1 MTPYDGVMFSCAVTL
16 LPFPFHPFLSLSS
29 REYHFSRGEASFRNG
44 RTVSMRDL
52 VLFLRLF
59 GKLLVS
65 FMQTIAALNASPYHV
80 KRYLIKH
87 PYEPYGG
94 LIFYDLIKNSSVLKA
109 LSFPWL
115 ETNIVEIIQLS
126 TTCFLKGITLE
137 QFLRFGMFLNN
148 LEDFSLAMRIY
159 SIAGQAVTQGTATN
173 ISPLCFISC
182 FEFISIC
189 EGAHRE
195 NSFPFYKSKL
205 TYRKYLVNMVVESH
219 SGFFFS
225 MIIVIIVLTS
235 YSHHLITI
243 IRPSRWLGEGGG
255 GRGVWRAGSC
265 GGM

>member
-1 MTPYDGVMFSCAVTL
+1 MLCDEPVWQLRIAGFIVVGLFARLRPYDGVMFSCAVTL
-16 LPFPFHPFLSLSS
+16 LPSPPLPSTPSFSP
-29 REYHFSRGEASFRNG
+29 RECHFSRGEASFRNG
-44 RTVSMRDL
+44 RMVSMSAL
-52 VLFLRLF
+52 VFFLRLIIKALSQF
-59 GKLLVS
+59 YADL
-65 FMQTIAALNASPYHV
+65 IAALNASPHHV
-80 KRYLIKH
+80 KRHLIKN
-87 PYEPYGG
+87 PYEPYEG

-115 ETNIVEIIQLS
+115 EKNIVEIIQLS

-195 NSFPFYKSKL
+195 NSFPLLQIQAY
-205 TYRKYLVNMVVESH
+205 
-219 SGFFFS
+219 
-225 MIIVIIVLTS
+225 
-235 YSHHLITI
+235 
-243 IRPSRWLGEGGG
+243 
-255 GRGVWRAGSC
+255 
-265 GGM
+265 

>member
-1 MTPYDGVMFSCAVTL
+1 MLCDEPVWQLRIAGFIVVGLLARLTWLHMMEALSQFYADHCCVECLSTSC
-16 LPFPFHPFLSLSS
+16 
-29 REYHFSRGEASFRNG
+29 
-44 RTVSMRDL
+44 
-52 VLFLRLF
+52 
-59 GKLLVS
+59 
-65 FMQTIAALNASPYHV
+65 
-80 KRYLIKH
+80 KRHLIKN
-87 PYEPYGG
+87 PYEPYEG

-219 SGFFFS
+219 SGFFF
-225 MIIVIIVLTS
+225 
-235 YSHHLITI
+235 
-243 IRPSRWLGEGGG
+243 PWLL
-255 GRGVWRAGSC
+255 SLLF
-265 GGM
+265 

>member
-1 MTPYDGVMFSCAVTL
+1 M
-16 LPFPFHPFLSLSS
+16 
-29 REYHFSRGEASFRNG
+29 
-44 RTVSMRDL
+44 
-52 VLFLRLF
+52 
-59 GKLLVS
+59 
-65 FMQTIAALNASPYHV
+65 
-80 KRYLIKH
+80 KRHLIKN
-87 PYEPYGG
+87 PYEPYEG

-115 ETNIVEIIQLS
+115 EKNIVEIIQLS

-182 FEFISIC
+182 FEFSSIC

-205 TYRKYLVNMVVESH
+205 TNGKYLVNMVFESH
-219 SGFFFS
+219 SGFFSF
-225 MIIVIIVLTS
+225 IIVIIVLTS
-235 YSHHLITI
+235 HS
-243 IRPSRWLGEGGG
+243 
-255 GRGVWRAGSC
+255 
-265 GGM
+265 

>member
-1 MTPYDGVMFSCAVTL
+1 
-16 LPFPFHPFLSLSS
+16 
-29 REYHFSRGEASFRNG
+29 
-44 RTVSMRDL
+44 
-52 VLFLRLF
+52 
-59 GKLLVS
+59 
-65 FMQTIAALNASPYHV
+65 MQTIAALIASPHHV

-115 ETNIVEIIQLS
+115 DKNIVEIIQLS

-219 SGFFFS
+219 SGFFS
-225 MIIVIIVLTS
+225 MIIVLTS
-235 YSHHLITI
+235 YSQHLITI

-255 GRGVWRAGSC
+255 GC
-265 GGM
+265 GGQVLVGEWRGGLVFAIRL

>member
-1 MTPYDGVMFSCAVTL
+1 
-16 LPFPFHPFLSLSS
+16 
-29 REYHFSRGEASFRNG
+29 
-44 RTVSMRDL
+44 
-52 VLFLRLF
+52 
-59 GKLLVS
+59 
-65 FMQTIAALNASPYHV
+65 MQTIAALNASPHRV

-159 SIAGQAVTQGTATN
+159 SIAGQAVTQGMATN
-173 ISPLCFISC
+173 ISPLCFISW
-182 FEFISIC
+182 FEFSSIC

-195 NSFPFYKSKL
+195 NSFPFYKYKL

-219 SGFFFS
+219 SGFFS
-225 MIIVIIVLTS
+225 HDYCHYCLNLLLSTS
-235 YSHHLITI
+235 DHYNS
-243 IRPSRWLGEGGG
+243 P
-255 GRGVWRAGSC
+255 V
-265 GGM
+265 

>member
-1 MTPYDGVMFSCAVTL
+1 
-16 LPFPFHPFLSLSS
+16 
-29 REYHFSRGEASFRNG
+29 
-44 RTVSMRDL
+44 
-52 VLFLRLF
+52 
-59 GKLLVS
+59 
-65 FMQTIAALNASPYHV
+65 MQTIAALNASPYHV

-205 TYRKYLVNMVVESH
+205 TYRKYLE
-219 SGFFFS
+219 
-225 MIIVIIVLTS
+225 ILIVIIVLTS
-235 YSHHLITI
+235 YSQHLITI
-243 IRPSRWLGEGGG
+243 IRPSRWLREGGG

-265 GGM
+265 GGMEGGLVFAIRL

>member
-1 MTPYDGVMFSCAVTL
+1 MWRTRVAAAHSRFHSRRTFGTIETIRWSHVLLRRNVT
-16 LPFPFHPFLSLSS
+16 PFPPLPSTPSFSP
-29 REYHFSRGEASFRNG
+29 RECHFSRGEASFCNG
-44 RTVSMRDL
+44 RMISMPAL

-87 PYEPYGG
+87 PYEPCEG

-115 ETNIVEIIQLS
+115 EKNIVEIIQLS

-173 ISPLCFISC
+173 ISPLCFICC
-182 FEFISIC
+182 FEFSSIC
-189 EGAHRE
+189 GGAHRE
-195 NSFPFYKSKL
+195 NSFLFYKSKL
-205 TYRKYLVNMVVESH
+205 TNGKYLVNMVFESH
-219 SGFFFS
+219 SGFFSF
-225 MIIVIIVLTS
+225 IIVIIVLTS
-235 YSHHLITI
+235 HS
-243 IRPSRWLGEGGG
+243 
-255 GRGVWRAGSC
+255 
-265 GGM
+265 